1 MTLWDATSARHYHWE
16 VEFVKLTNRLKGII
30 SNARYVLM
38 KEINIKENQQAVKA
52 AQKEICV
59 HKLLKHHNIVQCYGS
74 RIEAGAQFIFLEYL
88 SGGELFDRIGKLF
101 GLRLCTYVLDI

>member
-38 KEINIKENQQAVKA
+38 KEIKIKSCKMPIAIFAE
-52 AQKEICV
+52 
-59 HKLLKHHNIVQCYGS
+59 LKTKG
-74 RIEAGAQFIFLEYL
+74 L
-88 SGGELFDRIGKLF
+88 S
-101 GLRLCTYVLDI
+101 